1 MKKTLFALLVLA
13 SLLPAQAIRGN
24 AGFNTTPLG
33 NDDDNFRAS
42 PLGFN
47 ISFFGQSYQS
57 TFVTNNGNMTF
68 GSINTVGTRAE
79 WVPRSLRTLN
89 IPMIAPFYA
98 DVDTTRSAGVTYGSD
113 TINGRRAFGVNYL
126 GVGYYKAKNDKLN
139 SFQVV
144 LIERADT
151 GPGNFDIEFNY
162 GAIQWDIGD
171 NTEIGRAYAS
181 VGYTNGLGGSQNS
194 AFELPGSLT
203 QDAFLDNG
211 PFALV
216 RQSRNSGGVLGRL
229 VFEVRNGGINNTTL
243 VIQPA
248 NTLRSC
254 PEITILARGTG
265 FGGANLF
272 SIPQFQYA
280 LTENGQSRQVTSFNA
295 TRVSDAPPGTYD
307 FTVKYRSVPIVTEA
321 GANTSSAIGLTI
333 TIPAISENPAYSATD
348 AKSITNCGVA
358 ASCGTLPKD
367 GRIGFSL
374 TGRATATGGIS
385 PYIFSAPIGVPA
397 GLSFSRDGVLSG
409 APTAPGT
416 HTYTVKVD
424 DSSISPVQFSLASC
438 VLNVTG
444 TAIPLT
450 GACVTPAGTAGASY
464 TGSITAAGG
473 AGRYSFAIT
482 GGALPPGLSFSTA
495 GAISGTIAA
504 TAGGNYP
511 FTATITDAVNATAIV
526 RCSVQVTPL
535 VVLVPSIVSYS
546 PSAAVVGAPAYR
558 LAITGTNFTSTS
570 VLVWN
575 GFDLATTFTSATS
588 LSAAI
593 PTNLLG
599 SSGIAKLRVRNTT
612 TVQTPESDYEVFNA
626 LSVTSTAPAQLRSTD
641 TATDITINGDG
652 FFSDITLTWNGTRAT
667 VTRVSAQ
674 QLRAT
679 IPAALLQ
686 QPGTIMARLDNPNG
700 IFVNRPITV
709 VSAVTITPGIVVD
722 RPVLI
727 TDQATAIVRL
737 VTAQTQPLLGTLNIT
752 FGPAADNNPNNGD
765 RDFPRFS
772 TAANRTI
779 NFTLAANASEIR
791 IPIDQGSVAGTA
803 TITLSSLT
811 LSGANVLTGAP
822 STQTLV
828 IDAAVPLILPGS
840 VGMVRTATGFNVEVT
855 AISTLRS
862 LTVGSLVFTINTGVT
877 NSGSSNFTIENLP
890 ALANAWFQSDRGKLD
905 GGGFKLT
912 IPFTFEGDFT
922 NITSVQATIG
932 NARGNSAA
940 VSGARR

>member
-1 MKKTLFALLVLA
+1 MKKTLLGLFVLA
-13 SLLPAQAIRGN
+13 SLLPGQAIRGN
-24 AGFNTTPLG
+24 AGFNATPLG
-33 NDDDNFRAS
+33 NGDDNFRSA

-68 GSINTVGTRAE
+68 GSINTIGDSAA
-79 WVPRSLRTLN
+79 WVPSSLRALN
-89 IPMIAPFYA
+89 TPMIAPFYA

-113 TINGRRAFGVNYL
+113 TVNGRRAFGVNYI
-126 GVGYYKAKNDKLN
+126 GVGYFDAKADKLN

-162 GAIQWDIGD
+162 GSIQWDIGE
-171 NTEIGRAYAS
+171 NTRIGRAYAS

-203 QDAFLDNG
+203 MDAFLDNG

-216 RQSRNSGGVLGRL
+216 RQSRNSGGILGRL

-243 VIQPA
+243 VIQPS
-248 NTLRSC
+248 NTIRNC

-265 FGGANLF
+265 FGGANAF
-272 SIPQFQYA
+272 SLPQFQYA

-307 FTVKYRSVPIVTEA
+307 FTVRYRSVPIVTDA

-333 TIPAISENPAYSATD
+333 TIPAISESPAYSATD
-348 AKSITNCGVA
+348 AKTITNCGVA
-358 ASCGTLPKD
+358 ASCGTLPKE

-374 TGRATATGGIS
+374 TGRATATGGIP

-424 DSSISPVQFSLASC
+424 DNSVSPVQFGLASC
-438 VLNVTG
+438 VLNVLG

-450 GACVTPAGTAGASY
+450 GACVTPAGTAGSSY

-495 GAISGTIAA
+495 GAITGTIAA
-504 TAGGNYP
+504 TASGNYA
-511 FTATITDAVNATAIV
+511 FAATITDAANATAIV
-526 RCSVQVTPL
+526 SCSVQVTPL
-535 VVLVPSIVSYS
+535 VVLVPSISSFS
-546 PSAAVVGAPAYR
+546 PSAVVVGAPAYR
-558 LAITGTNFTSTS
+558 LAITGANFTSTS

-575 GFDLATTFTSATS
+575 GFDLATTFASATS
-588 LSAAI
+588 LSAAV
-593 PTNLLG
+593 PANLLG
-599 SSGIAKLRVRNTT
+599 AAGIAKLRVRNTA
-612 TVQTPESDYEVFNA
+612 TVQTPDADYEVFSP
-626 LSVTSTAPAQLRSTD
+626 LSVSSTDPAQLRSTG
-641 TATDITINGDG
+641 TATDITINGNG
-652 FFSDITLTWNGTRAT
+652 FFTDITLAFDGTRAT
-667 VTRVSAQ
+667 VTRVNAQ

-679 IPAALLQ
+679 VPAALLQ
-686 QPGTIMARLDNPNG
+686 QPGTINGRLENPNG
-700 IFVNRPITV
+700 IGINVPLTV
-709 VSAVTITPGIVVD
+709 VTALTVTPGVVVD
-722 RPVLI
+722 RPALV

-737 VTAQTQPLLGTLNIT
+737 TTAPGQPLAGTLDIA
-752 FGPAADNNPNNGD
+752 FAPAADNNPNNGAN
-765 RDFPRFS
+765 DFPRFS
-772 TAANRTI
+772 TAATRRI
-779 NFTLAANASEIR
+779 NFTLPATATEFR
-791 IPIDQGSVAGTA
+791 TPIDQGSVAGTA

-811 LSGANVLTGAP
+811 LNGANLLSGAPN
-822 STQTLV
+822 TQTLV
-828 IDAAVPLILPGS
+828 VDAAVPLILPGS

-855 AISTLRS
+855 AISTLRN
-862 LTVGSLVFTINTGVT
+862 LTVGSLLFTINTGVT
-877 NSGSSNFTIENLP
+877 NSGSSTFTVDNLP
-890 ALANAWFQSDRGKLD
+890 ALANTWFQSANGKTE
-905 GGGFKLT
+905 GGAFKLT

-922 NITSVQATIG
+922 NITGVQATIG
-932 NARGNSAA
+932 NARGNSLA
-940 VSGARR
+940 VSGGRR